1 MAVIKESRGVKC
13 SVRNIVSDVVMTMN
27 GVRWLLDVPGGL
39 SLSYINALETNIECQ
54 LSLKDKYIY

>member
-27 GVRWLLDVPGGL
+27 GIRWLLDVPRGL
-39 SLSYINALETNIECQ
+39 FLSYINALETNIECQ